1 MFMAKKK
8 LEVSL
13 SPIAAQ
19 IDKATKTI
27 KALKRGAPKADQQSI
42 NSALNDLLEI
52 RALVVKAC
60 GGRMTR
66 VFLPVQEE
74 E

>member
-1 MFMAKKK
+1 MAKKK

-19 IDKATKTI
+19 IDKATKTL
-27 KALKRGAPKADQQSI
+27 KKLKPRVSKKEVRALESGLK
-42 NSALNDLLEI
+42 DLLGI

-60 GGRMTR
+60 RSRMTIA
-66 VFLPVQEE
+66 FLPFEAEE
-74 E
+74 